1 MKVGSERHQ
10 VLVSNR
16 LATGFRRVRADL
28 AGTGMDS
35 RKVLMVAAGL
45 TMLLLAA
52 APAVAQLQSERL
64 GVGILDVTE
73 VQRTIPL
80 TTASGLYTAISLR
93 VAGNDL
99 FVERVRLVYGDGGA
113 QDLEL
118 GLVVPE
124 VGTAPEIE
132 LVGNNRIVTAVV
144 LTYRRPANVMS
155 TTVVEVW
162 GRR

>member
-1 MKVGSERHQ
+1 
-10 VLVSNR
+10 
-16 LATGFRRVRADL
+16 
-28 AGTGMDS
+28 MDS
-35 RKVLMVAAGL
+35 RKILLVAAGL
-45 TMLLLAA
+45 IVWLLAG
-52 APAVAQLQSERL
+52 APTVAQVQWERL
-64 GVGILDVTE
+64 GVGTLDVTE

-80 TTASGLYTAISLR
+80 PTASGLYTAISLR
-93 VAGNDL
+93 VGGNDL
-99 FVERVRLVYGDGGA
+99 FVERVRLVYADGGTR
-113 QDLEL
+113 DLEL

-132 LVGNNRIVTAVV
+132 LVGHNRIVTAVV